1 VDLQVGGSGRH
12 EPADG
17 GTGTSCPLVRLSVV
31 VTAHEPAVVFVVPAP
46 ERQLSA
52 LQRVE
57 AASVRVASAALLAGT
72 GLIASYL
79 SLNREWLSS
88 VGSARLVVQ
97 ALTLAVVTGASCG
110 AGMGIGLVAA
120 SRRANSGL
128 RTVVA
133 TALGG
138 ILPAAITGSYGTL
151 HFGSMAVPYAGGTA
165 LLGFIVL
172 GLVVAAALVAR
183 AEQARLPWLS
193 ALLVGV
199 LPLPFLACLLLPAAL
214 VDGRLLALDYD
225 AMAAVAE
232 HYGLAVIGAVGGGIL
247 GALGG
252 CWIGLSV
259 VLGKHVVRRAAPW
272 GGSGR

>member
-1 VDLQVGGSGRH
+1 
-12 EPADG
+12 
-17 GTGTSCPLVRLSVV
+17 VV
-31 VTAHEPAVVFVVPAP
+31 ASREPAVVFVVPAP
-46 ERQLSA
+46 ERQRSA

-57 AASVRVASAALLAGT
+57 AASVRVAGAALLAGT

-97 ALTLAVVTGASCG
+97 ALTLAVVTGAGCG

-120 SRRANSGL
+120 SRRANPGL

-133 TALGG
+133 AASGAV
-138 ILPAAITGSYGTL
+138 LPAAITGSYGTL
-151 HFGSMAVPYAGGTA
+151 HFGSMALPYAGGTA
-165 LLGFIVL
+165 ILGFIVL
-172 GLVVAAALVAR
+172 GLVVAATLVAR
-183 AEQARLPWLS
+183 AEHRNLPWLS

-199 LPLPFLACLLLPAAL
+199 LPLPILACLLLPAAL
-214 VDGRLLALDYD
+214 VDGKLLALDYE
-225 AMAAVAE
+225 AMARVAE
-232 HYGLAVIGAVGGGIL
+232 HYGLAVVGAVGGGIL

-259 VLGKHVVRRAAPW
+259 VLGRHLVRRAAPW
-272 GGSGR
+272 GDSGR